1 VTEQASARPKRR
13 AANRIMGPSD
23 RGRLS
28 GSLRSAASLT
38 GILAPGPFAALFARV
53 SAGPPG
59 DLRAGAPF
67 FVCGAILLLAL
78 PVLQVVVRRPA
89 AAAAGA
95 AEAR

>member
-1 VTEQASARPKRR
+1 
-13 AANRIMGPSD
+13 M
-23 RGRLS
+23 
-28 GSLRSAASLT
+28 
-38 GILAPGPFAALFARV
+38 

-78 PVLQVVVRRPA
+78 PVLLVVVRRPA